1 MAIDGV
7 NGPVNTGRRR
17 FLTATTAVVGAVG
30 AGIAAVPFIKSWNPS
45 ARAKLA
51 GAPVTAD
58 ISGLQEGQRL
68 ILEWRGQ
75 PIWIVKR
82 SQAVLQALP
91 TLDEYLRDPDSANPD
106 QQPEYV
112 REANP
117 KLRSLKPEISV
128 LVGVLGQ
135 RVAQVAVQGRQ
146 RFQDRLGALDD
157 PDRLAAPLEAQALPF
172 LQGADVGHHRGAGQA
187 GPGAGV
193 PRLDERHCGETDAD
207 GTHRNGG
214 GGQEPASTRVGG
226 LVDLIVGHPALRKSS
241 AGSVGCLHPYP
252 CADQDAD
259 AKDGEV

>member
-82 SQAVLQALP
+82 SKAVLDALP
-91 TLDEYLRDPDSANPD
+91 TLDANLRDPQSENLD
-106 QQPEYV
+106 QQPAYIKGV
-112 REANP
+112 T
-117 KLRSLKPEISV
+117 RSLKPEISV
-128 LVGVLGQ
+128 LVGLCTHLGCSPEMAAEIKPEPYDPNWKGGYFCPCHKSRFDMAG
-135 RVAQVAVQGRQ
+135 RVFQGVPAPTNLVVPPH
-146 RFQDRLGALDD
+146 FYENDTTIVVGLD
-157 PDRLAAPLEAQALPF
+157 P
-172 LQGADVGHHRGAGQA
+172 QGAA
-187 GPGAGV
+187 
-193 PRLDERHCGETDAD
+193 
-207 GTHRNGG
+207 
-214 GGQEPASTRVGG
+214 
-226 LVDLIVGHPALRKSS
+226 
-241 AGSVGCLHPYP
+241 
-252 CADQDAD
+252 
-259 AKDGEV
+259 

>member
-82 SQAVLQALP
+82 SKAVLDALP
-91 TLDEYLRDPDSANPD
+91 TLDANLRAPQSENLD
-106 QQPEYV
+106 QQPAYIKGV
-112 REANP
+112 T
-117 KLRSLKPEISV
+117 RSLKPEISV
-128 LVGVLGQ
+128 LVGLCTHLGCSPEMAAEIKPEPYDPNWKGGYFCPCHKSRFDMAG
-135 RVAQVAVQGRQ
+135 RVFQGVPAPTNLVVPPHYYEN
-146 RFQDRLGALDD
+146 DTTIVVGLD
-157 PDRLAAPLEAQALPF
+157 P
-172 LQGADVGHHRGAGQA
+172 QGA
-187 GPGAGV
+187 
-193 PRLDERHCGETDAD
+193 
-207 GTHRNGG
+207 
-214 GGQEPASTRVGG
+214 
-226 LVDLIVGHPALRKSS
+226 
-241 AGSVGCLHPYP
+241 
-252 CADQDAD
+252 
-259 AKDGEV
+259 

>member
-82 SQAVLQALP
+82 SKAVLDALP
-91 TLDEYLRDPDSANPD
+91 TLDANLRDPKSENPE

-112 REANP
+112 LEGDAH
-117 KLRSLKPEISV
+117 LRSIKPEVSV
-128 LVGVLGQ
+128 LVGLCTHLGCSPEMAAEIKPEPYDPNWKGGYFCPCHKSRFDMAG
-135 RVAQVAVQGRQ
+135 RVFQGVPAPTNLVVPPHYYEN
-146 RFQDRLGALDD
+146 DTTIVVGLD
-157 PDRLAAPLEAQALPF
+157 P
-172 LQGADVGHHRGAGQA
+172 QGA
-187 GPGAGV
+187 
-193 PRLDERHCGETDAD
+193 
-207 GTHRNGG
+207 
-214 GGQEPASTRVGG
+214 
-226 LVDLIVGHPALRKSS
+226 
-241 AGSVGCLHPYP
+241 
-252 CADQDAD
+252 
-259 AKDGEV
+259 